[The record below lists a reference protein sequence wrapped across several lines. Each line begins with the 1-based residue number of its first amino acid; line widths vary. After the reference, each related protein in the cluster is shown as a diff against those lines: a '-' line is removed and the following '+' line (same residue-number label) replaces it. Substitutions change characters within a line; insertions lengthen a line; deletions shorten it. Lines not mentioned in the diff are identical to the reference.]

1 MVWGF
6 LRETKEDAAKAGV
19 DKDTGLCRTG
29 LEEYLK
35 IIYPDVDD
43 WIHDKPI
50 GKRDGK
56 YFGNRPDYI
65 SEKLKIAIEF
75 DGVQHYTSPANIRKD
90 EQSYGLYASLGYK
103 LIRIPYFIQLSKDA
117 VKALFGVEVEQELF
131 DEQYPSLGV
140 KGGNTPAY
148 LCYEGVKRM
157 AREFRRF
164 PNQYEV
170 NIKALHDA
178 DDSFMSGVEL
188 LEGEY
193 NKLMESDYYASK
205 T

>member
-6 LRETKEDAAKAGV
+6 LRETNEEAVKAGV

-35 IIYPDVDD
+35 AIFPEVDD
-43 WIHDKPI
+43 WIHDEPM
-50 GKRDGK
+50 GRFNGK
-56 YFGNRPDYI
+56 YYRNRPDYR

-75 DGVQHYTSPANIRKD
+75 DGVQHYTSPVNIRKD
-90 EQSYGLYASLGYK
+90 EQSYELYSSLGYK
-103 LIRIPYFIQLSKDA
+103 LIRIPYFIQLSQDA
-117 VKALFGVEVEQELF
+117 VKTLFDVNVERELF
-131 DEQYPSLGV
+131 DEHYPSLGV

-148 LCYEGVKRM
+148 LCHEGIRRM

-164 PNQYEV
+164 PHQYEV

-188 LEGEY
+188 LEAEY
-193 NKLMESDYYASK
+193 NKLKE
-205 T
+205 